1 MRNYRDISYI
11 LNERGFNVHHLTP
24 SKLLSP
30 HTEFLVLLMIRLSVS
45 FYTGVF
51 IIIMVLTFSKT
62 KFTCRHIECVLL
74 GSNLIKQKFKREIIS
89 TGFLTR
95 RLF

>member
-30 HTEFLVLLMIRLSVS
+30 HTEFFSFTYDTPQRIVLYWG
-45 FYTGVF
+45 FYNNNGPY
-51 IIIMVLTFSKT
+51 I
-62 KFTCRHIECVLL
+62 
-74 GSNLIKQKFKREIIS
+74 FKD
-89 TGFLTR
+89 
-95 RLF
+95 

>member
-30 HTEFLVLLMIRLSVS
+30 HTEFLVLLMIRLCLSVDDAVFITNIFDCYSSNS
-45 FYTGVF
+45 FYFLYEAKRNSV
-51 IIIMVLTFSKT
+51 IV
-62 KFTCRHIECVLL
+62 RAA
-74 GSNLIKQKFKREIIS
+74 LIARKACLVS
-89 TGFLTR
+89 GL
-95 RLF
+95 

>member
-30 HTEFLVLLMIRLSVS
+30 HTEFFSFTYDTPPLVSDIA
-45 FYTGVF
+45 
-51 IIIMVLTFSKT
+51 K
-62 KFTCRHIECVLL
+62 
-74 GSNLIKQKFKREIIS
+74 KQIARN
-89 TGFLTR
+89 
-95 RLF
+95 

>member
-30 HTEFLVLLMIRLSVS
+30 HTEFFSFTYDTPLLID
-45 FYTGVF
+45 
-51 IIIMVLTFSKT
+51 
-62 KFTCRHIECVLL
+62 
-74 GSNLIKQKFKREIIS
+74 
-89 TGFLTR
+89 
-95 RLF
+95 

>member
-30 HTEFLVLLMIRLSVS
+30 HTEFFSFTYDTPHPISDMAKKICNKVLLQS
-45 FYTGVF
+45 
-51 IIIMVLTFSKT
+51 
-62 KFTCRHIECVLL
+62 
-74 GSNLIKQKFKREIIS
+74 
-89 TGFLTR
+89 
-95 RLF
+95 

>member
-30 HTEFLVLLMIRLSVS
+30 HTEFFS
-45 FYTGVF
+45 FTYDTPHKN
-51 IIIMVLTFSKT
+51 ITAILI
-62 KFTCRHIECVLL
+62 
-74 GSNLIKQKFKREIIS
+74 NLIRFDTFKIP
-89 TGFLTR
+89 L
-95 RLF
+95 

>member
-89 TGFLTR
+89 TGF
-95 RLF
+95 

>member
-30 HTEFLVLLMIRLSVS
+30 HTEFFSFTYDTPLLVSDIA
-45 FYTGVF
+45 
-51 IIIMVLTFSKT
+51 KNT
-62 KFTCRHIECVLL
+62 KI
-74 GSNLIKQKFKREIIS
+74 NLIYFGIN
-89 TGFLTR
+89 FLI
-95 RLF
+95 

>member
-30 HTEFLVLLMIRLSVS
+30 HTEFFSFTYDTPPLINDITKVTNRYNGLILYLLYNRL
-45 FYTGVF
+45 
-51 IIIMVLTFSKT
+51 
-62 KFTCRHIECVLL
+62 
-74 GSNLIKQKFKREIIS
+74 
-89 TGFLTR
+89 
-95 RLF
+95 

>member
-30 HTEFLVLLMIRLSVS
+30 HTEFFS
-45 FYTGVF
+45 FTYDTP
-51 IIIMVLTFSKT
+51 L
-62 KFTCRHIECVLL
+62 R
-74 GSNLIKQKFKREIIS
+74 IS
-89 TGFLTR
+89 
-95 RLF
+95 

>member
-30 HTEFLVLLMIRLSVS
+30 HTEFFSFTYDYTPPLINDITKVTNRYNGLILYLLYNRL
-45 FYTGVF
+45 
-51 IIIMVLTFSKT
+51 
-62 KFTCRHIECVLL
+62 
-74 GSNLIKQKFKREIIS
+74 
-89 TGFLTR
+89 
-95 RLF
+95 

>member
-30 HTEFLVLLMIRLSVS
+30 HTEFFSFTYDTPLPISEFAKKLSKLLFFQQIL
-45 FYTGVF
+45 
-51 IIIMVLTFSKT
+51 
-62 KFTCRHIECVLL
+62 
-74 GSNLIKQKFKREIIS
+74 
-89 TGFLTR
+89 
-95 RLF
+95 